1 MSYRGVGYGN
11 VAAKA
16 ADPIQSKIKLNSKVV
31 EVNSEGKTE
40 DSMTSMLCLLP
51 GIQCNHD
58 NNNLQTVKYED
69 ENGEMKSVKA
79 KTVLVTVS
87 LGILQAGIINFV
99 PTLPNWKQEVIDNM
113 EMGLLNKCVLQW
125 ENEDS
130 MVWPEPSGSWIELVT
145 AETETS
151 GRWTQFY
158 NPSSFKD
165 KPVLIGMTGGDE
177 AREMES
183 QTDDEVLDDVMQSL
197 RAMYPNITRPD
208 KIFIS
213 RWGQDPNV
221 LGTYSVP
228 NVGRH
233 FDYDSE
239 LLGKNVGNVWFAGE
253 ATAGRSW
260 SGCTVGG
267 WETGEK
273 AAMDMARK
281 IRGRRVRKG

>member
-1 MSYRGVGYGN
+1 MSYRAVGYGN

-16 ADPIQSKIKLNSKVV
+16 AGPIQSKIRLNSKVV

-125 ENEDS
+125 EDEDD
-130 MVWPEPSGSWIELVT
+130 MVWSEPSGSHFELVT
-145 AETETS
+145 AEAETS
-151 GRWTQFY
+151 GKWTSFY
-158 NPSSFKD
+158 NPSSFKG
-165 KPVLIGMTGGDE
+165 KPVLIGYIGGDE

-183 QTDDEVLDDVMQSL
+183 QTDDEVLADVMQSL

-208 KIFIS
+208 KVFIS
-213 RWGQDPNV
+213 RWGQDANV
-221 LGTYSVP
+221 LGTYSVF
-228 NVGRH
+228 NVGRN
-233 FDYDSE
+233 FDYDSKK
-239 LLGKNVGNVWFAGE
+239 LGRNVGRVWFAGE
-253 ATAGRSW
+253 ATAGKDW
-260 SGCTVGG
+260 QGCTVGG
-267 WETGEK
+267 WNTGEK
-273 AAMDMARK
+273 AARDMAKK
-281 IRGRRVRKG
+281 ILG

>member
-1 MSYRGVGYGN
+1 MSYRAVGYGN

-31 EVNSEGKTE
+31 EVNSEGK
-40 DSMTSMLCLLP
+40 
-51 GIQCNHD
+51 
-58 NNNLQTVKYED
+58 NLQTVKYVD
-69 ENGEMKSVKA
+69 ENGEMKSAKA

-87 LGILQAGIINFV
+87 LGVLKADIINFV
-99 PTLPNWKQEVIDNM
+99 PKLPNWKQEVIDNM

-125 ENEDS
+125 ENEDD

-183 QTDDEVLDDVMQSL
+183 QTDDEVLADVMQSL

-233 FDYDSE
+233 FDKDSE
-239 LLGKNVGNVWFAGE
+239 ILGKNVGNVWFAGE